1 MVKYNY
7 AEIEPIE
14 FSVYPIW
21 ELQEDEDNEAFVKFQ
36 KYYLPGTK
44 PSITHA
50 WRRYVADEA
59 SNNILLGKGTDED
72 GNTNALAVKTQVPKG
87 DQAGHAFKSWDKK
100 YRWYERHR
108 AYWQNRLQK
117 ELAWQEHQQR
127 EATSRAIAITNKL
140 LQRAEEIA
148 SMPAFTVETTRLHPD
163 GKPMI
168 QVVTPQDSRRYVDA
182 LALVKET
189 LNIANNLGCQ
199 QELDKAYQ
207 KVLNAGFEISDP
219 TLLLP
224 MPTQELEFEA
234 D

>member
-1 MVKYNY
+1 MPTVTDK
-7 AEIEPIE
+7 EPIE

-21 ELQEDEDNEAFVKFQ
+21 EQQEDEDSEAFIKFQ
-36 KYYLPGTK
+36 KYFLTAIK
-44 PSITHA
+44 PSINQA
-50 WRRYVADEA
+50 WKRYVADQQ
-59 SNNILLGKGTDED
+59 SQNILSPSNPDQNSD
-72 GNTNALAVKTQVPKG
+72 TNAPKRSHLVPRG
-87 DQAGHAFKSWDKK
+87 SGAGQSFVDWGKV
-100 YRWYERHR
+100 YRWNERHR

-224 MPTQELEFEA
+224 MPTQELELEA